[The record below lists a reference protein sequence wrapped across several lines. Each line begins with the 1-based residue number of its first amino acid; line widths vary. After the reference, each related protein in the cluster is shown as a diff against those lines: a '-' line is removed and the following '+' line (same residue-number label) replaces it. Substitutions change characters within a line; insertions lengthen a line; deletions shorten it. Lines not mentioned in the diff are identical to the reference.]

1 MNYIKY
7 NSGRY
12 PWGIEDDGDHI
23 KYDDKVITICGSM
36 KFYETMKEK
45 ELDLITQG
53 YTVLMPVM
61 TYVEVTDQTLE
72 RFKETHMNK
81 IRRSDCIF
89 VVNQDGYVGKDTVDE
104 IEYASRVGVKIYF
117 MESNR
122 NEYF

>member
-12 PWGIEDDGDHI
+12 PWGREVDGDYI
-23 KYDDKVITICGSM
+23 KYNKVITICGSM
-36 KFYETMKEK
+36 KFYKRMKEK

-61 TYVEVTDQTLE
+61 TDVEVTDQTLE
-72 RFKETHMNK
+72 RFKDTHMNK
-81 IRRSDCIF
+81 ILMSDYIF
-89 VVNQDGYVGKDTVDE
+89 VVNQDGYVGKDTADE

-122 NEYF
+122 DEYF

>member
-7 NSGRY
+7 HGRY
-12 PWGIEDDGDHI
+12 PWGVEGDGDYI

-61 TYVEVTDQTLE
+61 TDAEV
-72 RFKETHMNK
+72 N
-81 IRRSDCIF
+81 RSNF
-89 VVNQDGYVGKDTVDE
+89 RAFQRYSSEEN
-104 IEYASRVGVKIYF
+104 
-117 MESNR
+117 
-122 NEYF
+122 

>member
-12 PWGIEDDGDHI
+12 PWGVEGDGDYI
-23 KYDDKVITICGSM
+23 KYDKVITICGSM

-61 TYVEVTDQTLE
+61 TDVEVTNQTLE
-72 RFKETHMNK
+72 RFKNTHMKK
-81 IRRSDCIF
+81 ISMSNYIF
-89 VVNQDGYVGKDTVDE
+89 VVNQDGYIGKDTASE
-104 IEYASRVGVKIYF
+104 IEFASHIGVRIYF

-122 NEYF
+122 DELE

>member
-12 PWGIEDDGDHI
+12 PWGVEGDDDYI
-23 KYDDKVITICGSM
+23 KQADKVITICGSM

-61 TYVEVTDQTLE
+61 TDAEVTDQTLK

-89 VVNQDGYVGKDTVDE
+89 VVNQDGYVGKDTADE
-104 IEYASRVGVKIYF
+104 IEFASKIGADIYF

-122 NEYF
+122 DEYF

>member
-1 MNYIKY
+1 VRTRRQDYIEY
-7 NSGRY
+7 N
-12 PWGIEDDGDHI
+12 
-23 KYDDKVITICGSM
+23 KVITICGSM

-61 TYVEVTDQTLE
+61 TDAEVTDQTLE
-72 RFKETHMNK
+72 RFKGTHLKK
-81 IRRSDCIF
+81 INMSDYIF
-89 VVNQDGYVGKDTVDE
+89 VVNQDGYIGKDTVDE

>member
-1 MNYIKY
+1 MITRRQDY
-7 NSGRY
+7 
-12 PWGIEDDGDHI
+12 I

-36 KFYETMKEK
+36 KFYEIMKEK

-61 TYVEVTDQTLE
+61 TNVEVTDRTLE

-89 VVNQDGYVGKDTVDE
+89 VVNQDGYVGKDTADE
-104 IEYASRVGVKIYF
+104 IEFASRIGADIYF

>member
-12 PWGIEDDGDHI
+12 PWGVEGDGDYI
-23 KYDDKVITICGSM
+23 KYDKVITICGSM

-61 TYVEVTDQTLE
+61 TDVEVTDQTLE
-72 RFKETHMNK
+72 RFKNTHMKK
-81 IRRSDCIF
+81 ISMSNYIF
-89 VVNQDGYVGKDTVDE
+89 VVNQDGYIGKDTADE
-104 IEYASRVGVKIYF
+104 IEFASCLGVKMYF